1 MHLKV
6 VDLDF
11 YISPALSVHFQD
23 LGELGYL
30 A

>member
-6 VDLDF
+6 VHLDF
-11 YISPALSVHFQD
+11 YMLPALSVHFQD
-23 LGELGYL
+23 LDELGYL